1 MGIPKCTSRATCTI
15 TGVTGE
21 DLRSFGIEPDAPDA
35 DEWRALI
42 ALARDAGASD
52 EEIRHGVHARR
63 LHVVPVARGLVA
75 GREQLDLRTAAS
87 RAGLD
92 DAFADRLWA
101 ALGLPADA
109 GSNCSERDLPLFT
122 HFAWLRELLGE
133 DEALQSARAMGV
145 ATSQFADAEVAQVR
159 ALLEAPVREAGGTNA
174 DVAEVLLR
182 LVDAVPRVQAA
193 LEVAH
198 RHHIDVAG
206 RRYSLWGSPPKEDS
220 TTDCVVGFADIVG
233 YTPLGEQLDASALD
247 ALLRRFEAGVARTA
261 TSEGARVVKLLG
273 DEAMFVVG
281 SPAEAAAI
289 ACALVSAPDLPEL
302 RVGLAT
308 GAVLT
313 RGGDVFGSTVNLA
326 ARLVELAAPGQVL
339 ADPVTAGRLRG
350 LDGVAVT
357 SIGPRHVSGFEH
369 DIEVHALTLDGA

>member
-1 MGIPKCTSRATCTI
+1 VS
-15 TGVTGE
+15 GE
-21 DLRSFGIEPDAPDA
+21 DLRSFGIEAGAEDA

-42 ALARDAGASD
+42 ALAREAGASD

-63 LHVVPVARGLVA
+63 LHVVPVARGLLA
-75 GREQLDLRTAAS
+75 GTEQLDVRTAAA
-87 RAGLD
+87 RVGLD
-92 DAFADRLWA
+92 PEFADRLWA

-109 GSNCSERDLPLFT
+109 GINCSERDLPLFA
-122 HFAWLRELLGE
+122 HFAWLRELLGD
-133 DEALQSARAMGV
+133 DEALQSARAMGA
-145 ATSQFADAEVAQVR
+145 ATAQFADSEVTQVR
-159 ALLEAPVREAGGTNA
+159 SLLEAPVRDAGGTNA
-174 DVAEVLLR
+174 DVAQVLLG

-233 YTPLGEQLDASALD
+233 FTPMGELLDATALD
-247 ALLRRFEAGVARTA
+247 SMLRKFEIGVALAA
-261 TSEGARVVKLLG
+261 TSAGTRVVKLLG
-273 DEAMFVVG
+273 DEAMFVSG
-281 SPAEAAAI
+281 SPEEAAAI
-289 ACALVSAPDLPEL
+289 ACALVGDPDLPEL

-326 ARLVELAAPGQVL
+326 ARLVELASPGQVL
-339 ADPVTAGRLRG
+339 ADPVTAARLRQADG
-350 LDGVAVT
+350 LSVT
-357 SIGPRHVSGFEH
+357 AMGPCHVSGFEH
-369 DIEVHALTLDGA
+369 DIEVHALTLDRA